1 MCPIVGLKLSL
12 IAWEVG
18 RRAIWRT
25 MLVLN
30 VILLHAALVLKE
42 ILRNHAFGG
51 TADVV
56 PRVFAVACVDTLP
69 KGVDKFYCDL
79 LHHSEMLGQVDQ
91 RDDNAIA

>member
-1 MCPIVGLKLSL
+1 MQAVRSMVACQQLL
-12 IAWEVG
+12 
-18 RRAIWRT
+18 
-25 MLVLN
+25 LV
-30 VILLHAALVLKE
+30 VCSSSKSALVLKE

-56 PRVFAVACVDTLP
+56 PRTFAVACVDTLP
-69 KGVDKFYCDL
+69 KGVDKFYSDL